1 LKSAGAQIFLTTRK
15 AVSDRLA
22 KGLLLHHAARLRI
35 QNDTMAA
42 KSRCRSTAWAS
53 LVAILPFVISFHN
66 HPMHQRMLVSHKEGR
81 QRTTLLPSVSAL
93 APPRRQTKLKA
104 KLDMQ
109 DTQTEGAASIP
120 NLTTSLVKSIVGSG
134 VLALPAGVATLGDAP
149 NFRVVAPAILL
160 ICFIGIMNAYFFSL
174 IGRICDKTGATSY
187 RQAWELTVG
196 EETGQLVA
204 AVVAAKTLLSCLAFS
219 IIVAD
224 SFQSLAVAA
233 GLENLTRSEVLGV
246 VTLFVLLPLCLQK
259 NLSSLAVFSFLGLVG
274 MGFTTSV
281 MVLRYLDGS
290 YSSIDDVGEYLSQ
303 VPANL
308 QPSFGD
314 SGPLASGVV
323 LACTLATAF
332 VAHYNAP
339 RFHAELADNTVKRFN
354 TVVGFA
360 YAISAIV
367 FAAVAI
373 SGFLTFGQHG
383 SGFILNNYS
392 PYDPL
397 VTASRAAVAL
407 SIVFTYPLAFVGF
420 RDGVMDVLRVQ
431 DRSDDLVTAVSVVLL
446 LLVTVAAANVTDLAL
461 VLSVGGGTFSTAV
474 ASIFPAIMFRA
485 TIKDG
490 ESDKVDAT
498 VALVFMWI
506 SIAIGVTGVS
516 IAVQNAM
523 LK

>member
-1 LKSAGAQIFLTTRK
+1 
-15 AVSDRLA
+15 
-22 KGLLLHHAARLRI
+22 
-35 QNDTMAA
+35 
-42 KSRCRSTAWAS
+42 
-53 LVAILPFVISFHN
+53 
-66 HPMHQRMLVSHKEGR
+66 
-81 QRTTLLPSVSAL
+81 
-93 APPRRQTKLKA
+93 
-104 KLDMQ
+104 
-109 DTQTEGAASIP
+109 
-120 NLTTSLVKSIVGSG
+120 
-134 VLALPAGVATLGDAP
+134 
-149 NFRVVAPAILL
+149 
-160 ICFIGIMNAYFFSL
+160 
-174 IGRICDKTGATSY
+174 
-187 RQAWELTVG
+187 
-196 EETGQLVA
+196 
-204 AVVAAKTLLSCLAFS
+204 
-219 IIVAD
+219 
-224 SFQSLAVAA
+224 LAVAA